1 MGDLPVPIKRAMVQ
15 LEGRGLPHYLT
26 RDQVHQ
32 LIAACKRPRDRLL
45 IAVAWQT
52 GARVSELIDIRR
64 GDIDFTNRQIRLRTL
79 KKRTDRRRRRPLAHR
94 WIPVQDSLV
103 ADLATYL
110 MQNPIAPPGQGTDDR
125 VFQIRRIG
133 AYRAIRRVAHKAGIK
148 APGGRPVSPHI
159 LRHSFAVNC
168 LYQGM
173 PISVLKELL
182 GHASVLSTMV
192 YLKVAPTDAKEF
204 LGKVQF

>member
-1 MGDLPVPIKRAMVQ
+1 MMQ
-15 LEGRGLPHYLT
+15 LEGHGLPHYLT
-26 RDQVHQ
+26 REQVHQ
-32 LIAACKRPRDRLL
+32 LMAACKHQRDRLL

-52 GARVSELIDIRR
+52 GARVSELIDVRR

-79 KKRTDRRRRRPLAHR
+79 KKRSDRRRRRPLAHR

-110 MQNPIAPPGQGTDDR
+110 MQNPVLRKRDPHLGRVAEEDR
-125 VFQIRRIG
+125 VFPLGRVG
-133 AYRAIRRVAHKAGIK
+133 AYRVIRRVAGKAGIK
-148 APGGRPVSPHI
+148 APGGRQVSPHI